1 MICADF
7 NGNFAN
13 KFKNSSICRKFVQS
27 LIFSNIWCILSFTKR
42 MDYAIMIV

>member
-7 NGNFAN
+7 NGDFAN
-13 KFKNSSICRKFVQS
+13 KFKNSSIYENFVQI